1 MRALVDEFLTYLSDQ
16 RRFSPHTVASYAR
29 DLAGFIDQTGA
40 HHGREA
46 RLDDLTRDAVRDFLR
61 ARIRSGP
68 RRGQQYAPRA
78 AARRLAAVRSFCAY
92 LVRRGLLEQ
101 NIARDVPSPR
111 VGRTLPRVVPET
123 ALLAALES
131 VDDGTPRGMRDRAVL
146 ELLYGTGMRLAELVA
161 LDDADLHAA
170 RGVVQVL
177 GKGGRERVM
186 PLGRQAAA
194 AIDAYRARRQGPAA
208 GPLFR
213 GRRGE
218 RLSRRTVQ
226 RLVARALAAAA
237 RGAQVSP
244 HVLRHSFATHLLDHG
259 APLRAVQE
267 LLGHASIASTQV
279 YTHVSLERLR
289 DSYDRAHPR
298 S

>member
-1 MRALVDEFLTYLSDQ
+1 
-16 RRFSPHTVASYAR
+16 
-29 DLAGFIDQTGA
+29 
-40 HHGREA
+40 
-46 RLDDLTRDAVRDFLR
+46 
-61 ARIRSGP
+61 
-68 RRGQQYAPRA
+68 
-78 AARRLAAVRSFCAY
+78 
-92 LVRRGLLEQ
+92 
-101 NIARDVPSPR
+101 
-111 VGRTLPRVVPET
+111 
-123 ALLAALES
+123 
-131 VDDGTPRGMRDRAVL
+131 VL

-161 LDDADLHAA
+161 LDDTDLHAA

-194 AIDAYRARRQGPAA
+194 AIDAYRARREGPASGA
-208 GPLFR
+208 LFR

-226 RLVARALAAAA
+226 RIVGRALAAAA